1 MNTRSV
7 QRALNSI
14 MGTPSEAMSNGMHE
28 PAMRIGTEFQA
39 DVASLSST
47 SDPSP
52 LSQGSGS
59 VLVWTPNP
67 GLKAEDLDGYL
78 KISKE
83 QFGYGMEQALGLLY
97 WHKYNI
103 EKAVEDLPNFCP
115 VQEEWSMEDKVT
127 FEQAF
132 QFHGKNFQ
140 RIRTML
146 PEKPIS
152 SLVKYYYLWKRSY
165 SQYSLMDKHSKK
177 NGRRIVAGQVAN
189 NDDADSTGS
198 GSTSDMLPFS
208 QPTTI
213 LLSSKGKQLPKGIH
227 LHTAELVA
235 IAGDVDR
242 VQIKHLD
249 KDIHHL
255 KEKIQN
261 AKQIFCTITKP
272 GADMV
277 EHFRPHEYTR
287 KTGGVGGSTCRWSE
301 EEIEIALE
309 VVRQNG
315 KNYEALA
322 NSLEEKTVAQC
333 RNFFTNYKR
342 KLNLPRII
350 AEYETRHGRKHS
362 RYVRGATDQNSER
375 DDQSLRGAG
384 ELNISMVPRIMG
396 QEPQPKR
403 LRLATGG
410 VHYTE

>member
-1 MNTRSV
+1 
-7 QRALNSI
+7 
-14 MGTPSEAMSNGMHE
+14 MGTPSDVLSNGMHE
-28 PAMRIGTEFQA
+28 PAMRIGSEFQVEIPA
-39 DVASLSST
+39 LSEFHNA
-47 SDPSP
+47 SDPNP

-59 VLVWTPNP
+59 ILVWTPNP
-67 GLKAEDLDGYL
+67 VLKGEDLDGYL
-78 KISKE
+78 KVAKE
-83 QFGYGMEQALGLLY
+83 QFGYGIEQALGLLY

-115 VQEEWSMEDKVT
+115 VQEDWSMEDIVT

-165 SQYSLMDKHSKK
+165 SQYSLMDKHAKK
-177 NGRRIVAGQVAN
+177 NGRRIVSGQAAN

-235 IAGDVDR
+235 IAGDVER
-242 VQIKHLD
+242 IQIKQLE
-249 KDIHHL
+249 KEVQHL
-255 KEKIQN
+255 KEKIQTT
-261 AKQIFCTITKP
+261 KQTLCGCGTTVSGDI
-272 GADMV
+272 V
-277 EHFRPHEYTR
+277 EHFRPREYTK
-287 KTGGVGGSTCRWSE
+287 KTGGGVGGSTCRWSE

-362 RYVRGATDQNSER
+362 RYVRGATDLTSER
-375 DDQSLRGAG
+375 DDHSSGGAG
-384 ELNISMVPRIMG
+384 EVNISMVPRMG
-396 QEPQPKR
+396 GLMGAQEHQPKR
-403 LRLATGG
+403 MRLAAGL
-410 VHYTE
+410 VDYAE